1 VYSFQGQYVTVVQAK
16 LCEESVDD
24 PNFVPGLSDVDLIVS
39 NPPYILRKDLKALQP
54 EIAM

>member
-1 VYSFQGQYVTVVQAK
+1 MYSFQDHHVTVVQAK
-16 LCEESVDD
+16 VSEESIKD
-24 PNFVPGLSDVDLIVS
+24 PNFVPGLTDVDLIVS